1 MIIFADYDDDH
12 HHYLCHDDGDDGGDD
27 DDDDYDHHHYLCRD
41 DDDDVDQLQIGEEMN
56 WMGSQSR
63 LDAFGAAER
72 FCFRLERNL
81 KETWKKSC
89 RNFKELKQEL

>member
-1 MIIFADYDDDH
+1 MIIFADYDVDH
-12 HHYLCHDDGDDGGDD
+12 HHYLCHDD

-41 DDDDVDQLQIGEEMN
+41 DDVDQLQIREEMN

>member
-12 HHYLCHDDGDDGGDD
+12 HHYLCHDDDDDDGD
-27 DDDDYDHHHYLCRD
+27 DDDDYDHRHYLCRD
-41 DDDDVDQLQIGEEMN
+41 DDDDVDQLQIREEMN
-56 WMGSQSR
+56 WMGSKSR

-89 RNFKELKQEL
+89 RNFKEIKQEL